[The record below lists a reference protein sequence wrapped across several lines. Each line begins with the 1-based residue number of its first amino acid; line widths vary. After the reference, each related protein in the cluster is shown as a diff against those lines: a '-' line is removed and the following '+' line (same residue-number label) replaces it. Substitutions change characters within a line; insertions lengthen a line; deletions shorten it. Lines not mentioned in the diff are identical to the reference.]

1 MLALS
6 AIAMVAFT
14 SCEPKNPGDNNG
26 GNGDDT
32 VVSVVKVAPE
42 TLLMSVGQTEKLTAT
57 ISPAP
62 TTAVTFVW
70 TSDNDSVASVKCR
83 STRILDYRGTT
94 PRLLC
99 W

>member
-14 SCEPKNPGDNNG
+14 SCKPINNP
-26 GNGDDT
+26 DT
-32 VVSVVKVAPE
+32 VVSVVNVTPE
-42 TLLMSVGQTEKLTAT
+42 TLLMSVGQTEKLSAT
-57 ISPAP
+57 VSPNP
-62 TTAVTFVW
+62 TTTVTFVW

-83 STRILDYRGTT
+83 STRILDYRGTV

-99 W
+99 WQ